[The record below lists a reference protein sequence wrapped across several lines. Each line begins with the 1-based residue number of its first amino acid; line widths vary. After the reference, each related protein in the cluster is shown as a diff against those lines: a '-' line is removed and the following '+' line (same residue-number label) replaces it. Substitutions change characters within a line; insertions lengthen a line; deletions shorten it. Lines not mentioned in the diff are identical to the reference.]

1 MEEEMN
7 LKEATNVLE
16 NMCLRYGKPHQK
28 GRSEEQVKEV
38 IALNIVL
45 KELKK

>member
-7 LKEATNVLE
+7 LKEAINILE
-16 NMCLRYGKPHQK
+16 NMCLRYGKPRQR
-28 GRSEEQVKEV
+28 GRSEEQTKEV
-38 IALNIVL
+38 IALNIIL